1 MNESIIDIKFTPKIL
16 NNNSIIITKINEKQI
31 IIAIGTRKTLDAL
44 MISRKNLRYS
54 LRLNFILIPLKFIE
68 NTQNY

>member
-31 IIAIGTRKTLDAL
+31 IIAIGTRKIIDTL